1 VKFADADVAF
11 RRVPIGNV
19 NPEDGLPTSVIIKN
33 SSDGSGMSVVMKSIL
48 DRDSR
53 DYASLFPSPTGFG
66 LFAWNLGRLRELQF
80 DVVFAPLES
89 EPGHANL
96 VHLLSLIEP
105 ERPWTRTLRRALVAE
120 GWWEIEPSA

>member
-1 VKFADADVAF
+1 MKFADADVVF
-11 RRVPIGNV
+11 RRVPVGDI

-48 DRDSR
+48 DRDGR
-53 DYASLFPSPTGFG
+53 DYASIFPASTGFG

-89 EPGHANL
+89 EPGHANV
-96 VHLLSLIEP
+96 VHLLSLAEP
-105 ERPWTRTLRRALVAE
+105 GRPWSRTIRRALVAE
-120 GWWEIEPSA
+120 GWWELEPPA

>member
-1 VKFADADVAF
+1 MKFADTDVVF
-11 RRVPIGNV
+11 RRVPIGNI

-89 EPGHANL
+89 PDMPMWFTYCL
-96 VHLLSLIEP
+96 
-105 ERPWTRTLRRALVAE
+105 
-120 GWWEIEPSA
+120 